1 MTSKVDNENE
11 VDALKKHLEELYDIQ
26 ANERREL
33 AAKISNLLK
42 ENDELK
48 RKVYELE
55 VKCQSHLS
63 VSNVGVKSPEN
74 EFGLDF
80 SLPEERK

>member
-1 MTSKVDNENE
+1 MANKVNDKSEL
-11 VDALKKHLEELYDIQ
+11 DALRKRLEELIDIQ
-26 ANERREL
+26 ANERAEL

-42 ENDELK
+42 ENDSLN
-48 RKVYELE
+48 RQVRELE
-55 VKCQSHLS
+55 AICKSRAGN
-63 VSNVGVKSPEN
+63 SNVKIKSPEN